1 MLKKIIWIPLLLIT
15 SILISG
21 CTTTTTGTDLIP
33 KTNLPP
39 GFTFVAVHSDNSTN
53 MNIGGSLVSYTEG
66 VYSYNGNDLYIQ
78 VIESDN
84 PQALLAQYKL
94 DIQKEFKSAYNPFTP
109 ISING
114 HDATQ
119 VTDFDVQKGEPKQD
133 YAIVWTTGKEMIL
146 VASPTAD
153 LQTVIALANATR
165 A

>member
-1 MLKKIIWIPLLLIT
+1 MSKKIIWIPLLLIAA
-15 SILISG
+15 ILISG
-21 CTTTTTGTDLIP
+21 CTTTGTDLIP

-39 GFTFVAVHSDNSTN
+39 GFTYVAVHSDNSTT
-53 MNIGGSLVSYTEG
+53 MNIGGSLVNYTEG
-66 VYSYNGNDLYIQ
+66 VYNYNGDDLYIQ

-94 DIQKEFKSAYNPFTP
+94 DVQKEFKSNYDPFTP

-119 VTDFDVQKGEPKQD
+119 VTDFDLVKGKQKPF
-133 YAIVWTTGKEMIL
+133 YTIVWTTRKDMIL

-153 LQTVIALANATR
+153 IQTVIALANATK